1 MGRGP
6 DTPPPP
12 RACSGPPP
20 SPDLSIQ
27 LSAVVT
33 QVPGA
38 VGVRVL
44 SPGLMALGAS
54 GTRSTSGLPFPL
66 RPVGRHAPALHGVP
80 CQRIP
85 RVCPCLAPHGVSR
98 KCVQGAACVHG
109 PSFLLP
115 TCVPLGGWTTGCLF
129 SHMVAGLRVSRLEL
143 LRRHLHSSLC
153 KDLYFFFFKKI
164 CFIEIVD

>member
-44 SPGLMALGAS
+44 SPGLMASRAR

-66 RPVGRHAPALHGVP
+66 RPVGRHASALHGVP
-80 CQRIP
+80 
-85 RVCPCLAPHGVSR
+85 LSAD
-98 KCVQGAACVHG
+98 
-109 PSFLLP
+109 P
-115 TCVPLGGWTTGCLF
+115 TCVPLSGAPRHFSEVRPGGCVCPWAVLF
-129 SHMVAGLRVSRLEL
+129 VADLCSAGWMDHRLFIQSRGGGPSGFPFRATEKTFAFQ
-143 LRRHLHSSLC
+143 SL
-153 KDLYFFFFKKI
+153 
-164 CFIEIVD
+164 